1 MCENCLA
8 SLVDKNL
15 NVQGSH
21 IYNISYEKLVQS
33 IDLYKKFVDIA
44 SSCHVQEFHSES
56 TVDCLLSETV
66 DRICAIEEIY
76 EELVRKFLLVMLNQ
90 YRKDFLQTLSV

>member
-1 MCENCLA
+1 M
-8 SLVDKNL
+8 
-15 NVQGSH
+15 
-21 IYNISYEKLVQS
+21 
-33 IDLYKKFVDIA
+33 
-44 SSCHVQEFHSES
+44 QEFQSES

-90 YRKDFLQTLSV
+90 YRKDFLQTLSVEKKWHTANRFK